1 MPSKKPVVL
10 GLAVGGVGLVVA
22 AALTMP
28 QVVDWYQGRHL
39 AEAEYASGGEA
50 KRARHSVPRWLP
62 DEATA
67 VKYRMSTTGGDRLL
81 KATLAD
87 GKLPAGCTAGAAGS
101 GRAHLRADW
110 FPKGTDKEGTAACGA
125 YNVVIKGNELY
136 AWQDHA
142 DWVRG
147 NKADQEDRA
156 GSDAP

>member
-1 MPSKKPVVL
+1 MATKKPVVL
-10 GLAVGGVGLVVA
+10 GLAVGGLGLLVA

-39 AEAEYASGGEA
+39 AEAEYSSGSEA
-50 KRARHSVPRWLP
+50 KKSRDSVPRWLP

-87 GKLPAGCTAGAAGS
+87 GKLPAGCKQGAGS

-125 YNVVIKGNELY
+125 YNVVLKGTDLY

-142 DWVRG
+142 DWV
-147 NKADQEDRA
+147 KANQA
-156 GSDAP
+156 GLDAP

>member
-1 MPSKKPVVL
+1 MPAKQHVTLGIVLGGL
-10 GLAVGGVGLVVA
+10 GLAVA

-28 QVVDWYQGRHL
+28 QVVDWYQGRHVE
-39 AEAEYASGGEA
+39 EAGYASGSKA
-50 KRARHSVPRWLP
+50 KAARESVPRWLP

-67 VKYRMSTTGGDRLL
+67 VKYRMSTKGGDRLL

-87 GKLPAGCTAGAAGS
+87 GKLPAGCTRGAGN

-125 YNVVIKGNELY
+125 YNVVLKGTDLY

-142 DWVRG
+142 DWV
-147 NKADQEDRA
+147 KAKQA